1 LTYLPIQFADTSDAS
16 GGLGAFNINLKDFI
30 FQLITFVLVL
40 AVLRK
45 WVVPKIVET
54 MDKRQQALEKSLLDA
69 KATEQALA
77 RAETKAEEILGKA
90 RAQADEAIAE
100 AKKAAAGVVANAET
114 AAAERANLI
123 IKEAESRLAQE
134 REKLRAEL
142 RRELADLVADATE
155 KIIHE
160 KLDAKQDVSLIDRA
174 IRGLSR

>member
-45 WVVPKIVET
+45 WV
-54 MDKRQQALEKSLLDA
+54 
-69 KATEQALA
+69 
-77 RAETKAEEILGKA
+77 LGKA